1 MRELVIGDLHFG
13 IKNNSLTW
21 LEQQLNFITNQVF
34 PILENENID
43 RCIFLG
49 DLTDIR
55 YSINQQVGIE
65 LKKLFRTM
73 LNNYTNITFIICAG
87 NHDYY
92 SPLEEFASYNSYE
105 LIFGEEFLLVHK
117 NLIIVNQDPY
127 ITEDGALFLPWY
139 WTEND
144 NHIDEIL
151 YNYDFNDEV
160 KEIFCHTDLSQWP
173 GARIAAFKGT
183 PIYSG
188 HIHFCYEDTLA
199 NLFNLGSA
207 CAFTFNDVNMDKYV
221 YILED
226 YKIVK
231 KIKNVTTPS
240 FKRLYNEEIFN
251 VTDDMFNNSYV
262 QLCISSNNINKAKY
276 VEQIKELKNTYVDS
290 NIRLHTID
298 EDTDMTTLSV
308 ATFNTNIETYI
319 EDNIPEYLDEKYQII
334 KDKINKP

>member
-1 MRELVIGDLHFG
+1 MDESKYKIHRIGITKEGKWLAVKDTESIENGSWREGTVTAVVSPDRSTHG
-13 IKNNSLTW
+13 ILM
-21 LEQQLNFITNQVF
+21 
-34 PILENENID
+34 
-43 RCIFLG
+43 
-49 DLTDIR
+49 
-55 YSINQQVGIE
+55 IE
-65 LKKLFRTM
+65 
-73 LNNYTNITFIICAG
+73 
-87 NHDYY
+87 
-92 SPLEEFASYNSYE
+92 
-105 LIFGEEFLLVHK
+105 
-117 NLIIVNQDPY
+117 
-127 ITEDGALFLPWY
+127 
-139 WTEND
+139 
-144 NHIDEIL
+144 
-151 YNYDFNDEV
+151 NDEV

>member
-1 MRELVIGDLHFG
+1 MLH
-13 IKNNSLTW
+13 
-21 LEQQLNFITNQVF
+21 
-34 PILENENID
+34 
-43 RCIFLG
+43 
-49 DLTDIR
+49 
-55 YSINQQVGIE
+55 
-65 LKKLFRTM
+65 
-73 LNNYTNITFIICAG
+73 NYPNITFIICAG

>member
-1 MRELVIGDLHFG
+1 MRKLVIGDIHFG
-13 IKNNSLTW
+13 VKSNSLFW
-21 LEQQLNFITNQVF
+21 LETQLELFDKQIF
-34 PILENENID
+34 DIIENKNID
-43 RCIFLG
+43 QVIFLG
-49 DLTDIR
+49 DVSDIR
-55 YSINQQVGIE
+55 YSINQQIGIE
-65 LKKLFRTM
+65 IRDLFRKM
-73 LNNYTNITFIICAG
+73 LDKFSDKQFIICAG

-188 HIHFCYEDTLA
+188 HIHFCYEDTMA